1 MKIFVTG
8 GAGFIGS
15 AFVRYVINNTSDS
28 IVNFDKLTYAG
39 NLTSLEEVEDS
50 SQYSFIHGD
59 ICNEAQ
65 LESAIFLSKPDR
77 IIHLAAETHV
87 DRSIENPQS
96 FIQNNIFGTY
106 SLLNIAY
113 KYLQSLPK
121 SKKKNFLF
129 HHVSTDE
136 VFGDL
141 GHSDNMFT
149 ETTPYQPS
157 SPYSAS
163 KASSDHLVSAWNRT
177 FKLPTI
183 ITNCSNNYGAYQFPE
198 KLIPHIILNAI
209 NGKPLPI
216 YGDGNQIRDWLYVD
230 DHVSA
235 LYLALTSANPGSF
248 YNIGGHNQISNLEV
262 VQIICN
268 VLEQNRHDNIR
279 HNLRLKDLIEFVDDR
294 PGHDLKY
301 AIDASKIYN
310 DLSWRPK
317 EDFHSG
323 IQKTVKWYLENQSWW
338 TNILNKKYKLM
349 RLGVK

>member
-15 AFVRYVINNTSDS
+15 AFIRYVINNSSDS

-39 NLTSLEEVEDS
+39 NLDSLESVEDS
-50 SQYSFIHGD
+50 DHYSFIHGD
-59 ICNEAQ
+59 ICNEND
-65 LESAIFLSKPDR
+65 LEAAIFSTSPDC

-87 DRSIENPQS
+87 DRSIENPES

-106 SLLNIAY
+106 NLLRISN
-113 KYLQSLPK
+113 KYFQTLTKL
-121 SKKKNFLF
+121 KKKNFLF

-141 GHSDNMFT
+141 GHTDNFFT

-163 KASSDHLVSAWNRT
+163 KASADHLVSAWNKT

-198 KLIPHIILNAI
+198 KLIPHMILNAI

-216 YGDGNQIRDWLYVD
+216 YGDGKQIRDWLYVD

-235 LYLALTSANPGSF
+235 LYLVLKSAKSGSI
-248 YNIGGHNQISNLEV
+248 YNIGGHNQLSNLEV
-262 VQIICN
+262 VQIICE
-268 VLEQNRHDNIR
+268 VLEENRYKHIKHKIR
-279 HNLRLKDLIEFVDDR
+279 LNDLIEFVDDR
-294 PGHDLKY
+294 PGHDTKY
-301 AIDASKIYN
+301 AIDASKIFN
-310 DLSWRPK
+310 DLSWKPK

-323 IQKTVKWYLENQSWW
+323 IKKTIKWYLENKSWW
-338 TNILNKKYKLM
+338 TNILSNKYELK
-349 RLGVK
+349 RLGAK